1 MLRSTEPVHSGEQ
14 QIDIELAA
22 LLNSLSFESS
32 SFTVSLRACSC
43 PQTLI
48 SNLSVCIQAGGAP
61 TTDMTMM
68 SDEDRGYQVR
78 CLLNTRLCFPPDLPR
93 LQSDSSDVSARSSH
107 TMQHASHPCTLM
119 QSFAFHHGLSDAVAG
134 HVSDN
139 ELSQLIFAHREA
151 FLSCPSAHAGCSAG
165 FKVLASHLE
174 KLAQPMDSGAG
185 MDVVRMLRTEAWLLS
200 GA

>member
-1 MLRSTEPVHSGEQ
+1 MHSREQ

-32 SFTVSLRACSC
+32 SYTVSLRACSC

-48 SNLSVCIQAGGAP
+48 SNFSVCIQAGGAS
-61 TTDMTMM
+61 TTDMPMMTMM
-68 SDEDRGYQVR
+68 SDDDRGYHVR
-78 CLLNTRLCFPPDLPR
+78 RLPKTHPCLPPDLPR
-93 LQSDSSDVSARSSH
+93 LQSDSSDVSACSSR
-107 TMQHASHPCTLM
+107 TMQPASHPCSIM

-134 HVSDN
+134 HVSDI